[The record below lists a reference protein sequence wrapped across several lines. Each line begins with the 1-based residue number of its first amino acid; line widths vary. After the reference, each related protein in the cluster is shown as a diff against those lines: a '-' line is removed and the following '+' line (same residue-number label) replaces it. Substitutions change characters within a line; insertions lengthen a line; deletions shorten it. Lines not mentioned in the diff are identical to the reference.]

1 MLVAAPS
8 RASRPSSVKVAAGT
22 GNRQGMG
29 TTTPTLRPTRSL
41 QRRRIIE
48 RPRLFELLDES
59 DARIKT
65 LIAPAGYGK
74 TTLAEQWVGREGTRS
89 AWYTV
94 RRSSVDVAALA
105 LGVARASTAVVDE
118 CDSRLREH
126 LRAVS
131 AAGNVPLLAEILG
144 EDLAEWPHDA
154 WLVLDDYQELAS
166 AEDAESFVG
175 SLIANCPVQIVVA
188 SRQRPSWVTTR
199 SILYGEVLE
208 INQTSLAM
216 DTHEAEEVLA
226 GWNGPS
232 ASGLVAVANGWPA
245 VIGLAGVSSAEIES
259 EDALPESLY
268 QFFAEEVFDALGED
282 VRAGVA
288 ALAIAPVIDWDLA
301 RSLLGPER
309 ADAVCSAALEVGI
322 LVERDT
328 RLDLHPLARSFL
340 EERKVPVD
348 LAPEDDL
355 IHRCLAH
362 YRRHRDWDAAFD
374 VIARRRRT
382 EELAPLLLEALDDL
396 LETARLSTVEAWC
409 DFASQAGLDEPPFS
423 LARAEVAL
431 RHGRR
436 VQAQAFAEAA
446 AMNLDLTFRAL
457 SIAGRAAH
465 LDSRELEALELYRRA
480 EIAAP
485 NESRRRDAL
494 WGQLICAIEL
504 ELPEATAALQE
515 LMAGVRISNPR
526 DLVRAASCHLGY
538 HVHFGSV
545 DLSKGDVAR
554 DLLNAVGDPLVESAF
569 QSIYANALALSA
581 RYEEA
586 RKTASD
592 LLATVRRYRL
602 DFAVPYALWPAA
614 MAHAGLREWR
624 EAEQC
629 LDEAHAASRASRNLH
644 AEQTCLAT
652 RIRILGQSGQPHSA
666 LSLPL
671 GDLSPL
677 LPSARGELLTSR
689 ALVLSSIGKLDEAE
703 QLMDR
708 VRDSTKAVEPTMLVA
723 AVEAVVSLKRKDRH
737 AIECVARLEDSAFST
752 GALDLLVV
760 AYRCVP
766 ELLAVLL
773 KTSNDRER
781 LIGLIRNANDADLS
795 SAAGHPIAL
804 ANDARKQ
811 LSPREREVYE
821 LLCQGLT
828 NRQIAELLYIEES
841 TVKVHAHHIYD
852 KLGVRSRTA
861 LAVQAALQRS
871 NQATSATGET
881 GAAGTSS

>member
-1 MLVAAPS
+1 
-8 RASRPSSVKVAAGT
+8 
-22 GNRQGMG
+22 MG

-48 RPRLFELLDES
+48 RPRLLELLDES

-74 TTLAEQWVGREGTRS
+74 TTLAEQWVGREGTTS

-105 LGVARASTAVVDE
+105 LGVARASTAVVDD

-131 AAGNVPLLAEILG
+131 AAGNVALLAEILG
-144 EDLAEWPHDA
+144 EDLAEWPDDG

-208 INQTSLAM
+208 INQTALAM

-226 GWNGPS
+226 GWSGPS

-288 ALAIAPVIDWDLA
+288 ALAIAPVIDWELA
-301 RSLLGPER
+301 RSLLGSER

-340 EERKVPVD
+340 EERKVIVD

-355 IHRCLAH
+355 VHRCLAH

-374 VIARRRRT
+374 VIARRQRA

-409 DFASQAGLDEPPFS
+409 DFASQAGLNAPPFS

-431 RHGRR
+431 RQGRHA
-436 VQAQAFAEAA
+436 QAQAFAEAA
-446 AMNLDLTFRAL
+446 ASEPVLSFRSL
-457 SIAGRAAH
+457 FVAGRAAH
-465 LDSRELEALELYRRA
+465 LASREENARDLFRRA
-480 EIAAP
+480 EAAAS
-485 NESRRRDAL
+485 SRSDRRDTL
-494 WGQLICAIEL
+494 WSQLLCEIEL
-504 ELPEATAALQE
+504 ELPVAAETLARLRE
-515 LMAGVRISNPR
+515 GVRASDPR
-526 DLVRAASCHLGY
+526 DVVRAAICSLSY
-538 HVHFGSV
+538 QVRFGQLDVSDAEVAFELLRSV
-545 DLSKGDVAR
+545 D
-554 DLLNAVGDPLVESAF
+554 DPLVESSF
-569 QSIYANALALSA
+569 LSGYAYVLALSA
-581 RYEEA
+581 LYEEA
-586 RKTASD
+586 LQASSS
-592 LLATVRRYRL
+592 LLAIAQRYRL
-602 DFAVPYALWPAA
+602 DFAIPYARLAA
-614 MAHAGLREWR
+614 AIAHAGLREWQR
-624 EAEQC
+624 ADHC
-629 LDEAHAASRASRNLH
+629 LDEAETHARASRNSH
-644 AEQTCLAT
+644 AEHGAYAVRLRVLAQQG
-652 RIRILGQSGQPHSA
+652 RQEAALAHPLPDLS
-666 LSLPL
+666 LSLPESRGEVFASRGLVLATADRLDVAADLVDGIRGSTRAIEPSVLIPAVDAIISLKRREPAAL
-671 GDLSPL
+671 GEVAKFASGAFASGAVDLLVAAYRSYPDVLAVVLRSPL
-677 LPSARGELLTSR
+677 ASQIREVVR
-689 ALVLSSIGKLDEAE
+689 
-703 QLMDR
+703 R
-708 VRDSTKAVEPTMLVA
+708 VRD
-723 AVEAVVSLKRKDRH
+723 D
-737 AIECVARLEDSAFST
+737 
-752 GALDLLVV
+752 DLAQHL
-760 AYRCVP
+760 
-766 ELLAVLL
+766 
-773 KTSNDRER
+773 
-781 LIGLIRNANDADLS
+781 GLPS
-795 SAAGHPIAL
+795 SAEDDP
-804 ANDARKQ
+804 RVR

-821 LLCQGLT
+821 LLAQGLG
-828 NRQIAELLYIEES
+828 NRQIAALLFIEES
-841 TVKVHAHHIYD
+841 TVKVHVHHIYD

-861 LAVQAALQRS
+861 LAVQAALKRS
-871 NQATSATGET
+871 DQATSATGEIDS
-881 GAAGTSS
+881 GTAS